1 MELRDRT
8 FNYLCVALAAAAW
21 VLVGLL
27 LTTTYPH
34 TSPTMDLTVALAIG
48 AACGLSLVPLFWLA
62 VFARH
67 RRIAYRGD
75 WGRAIRRGA
84 WVGLAVA
91 FLLALRLQ
99 DVLSLPIVVF
109 VVTMVVLAE
118 IVLSAE
124 R

>member
-8 FNYLCVALAAAAW
+8 ANYLCVALAVAAW
-21 VLVGLL
+21 AVVALLV
-27 LTTTYPH
+27 TTTYPRE
-34 TSPTMDLTVALAIG
+34 SPTTALIGALAIG
-48 AACGLSLVPLFWLA
+48 VACGTTSVPLFWLA

-67 RRIAYRGD
+67 RRIAFRGD
-75 WGRAIRRGA
+75 WGRAIRRGG
-84 WVGLAVA
+84 WVGLAMA
-91 FLLALRLQ
+91 FLVALRLQ

-118 IVLSAE
+118 IALSAE

>member
-8 FNYLCVALAAAAW
+8 ANYLCVALAAVAW
-21 VLVGLL
+21 GVVALLV
-27 LTTTYPH
+27 TTTYPRQ
-34 TSPTMDLTVALAIG
+34 SPTTALTGALAIG
-48 AACGLSLVPLFWLA
+48 AACGVTSVPLFWLA

-67 RRIAYRGD
+67 RRIAFRGD
-75 WGRAIRRGA
+75 WGRAIRRGG

-91 FLLALRLQ
+91 FLVALRLQ

-118 IVLSAE
+118 IALSAE

>member
-8 FNYLCVALAAAAW
+8 ANYLCVALAVVAW
-21 VLVGLL
+21 AVVVLLV
-27 LTTTYPH
+27 TTTYPSE
-34 TSPTMDLTVALAIG
+34 SPTTALTGALAIG
-48 AACGLSLVPLFWLA
+48 AACGTTSVPLFWLA

-67 RRIAYRGD
+67 RRIAFRGD
-75 WGRAIRRGA
+75 WGRAIRRGG

-91 FLLALRLQ
+91 FLVALRLQ

-118 IVLSAE
+118 IALSAE

>member
-1 MELRDRT
+1 MEPRDRLA
-8 FNYLCVALAAAAW
+8 NYLFVALAAAAW
-21 VLVGLL
+21 VFVGSLV
-27 LTTTYPH
+27 TSTYPH
-34 TSPTMDLTVALAIG
+34 QTSSTTLVGALAIG
-48 AACGLSLVPLFWLA
+48 LACGTTSVPLFWLA

-67 RRIAYRGD
+67 RRIAFRGD
-75 WGRAIRRGA
+75 WGRAIRRGG

-91 FLLALRLQ
+91 FLVALRLE

-109 VVTMVVLAE
+109 VVTMIALAE

>member
-1 MELRDRT
+1 VELRDRT
-8 FNYLCVALAAAAW
+8 ANYLCVGLAVAAW
-21 VLVGLL
+21 AAVWIL

-34 TSPTMDLTVALAIG
+34 ATPTTDLTVALAIG
-48 AACGLSLVPLFWLA
+48 AACGLTSVPFFWLA

-67 RRIAYRGD
+67 RRIAFRGD
-75 WGRAIRRGA
+75 WARAARRGA
-84 WVGLAVA
+84 WVGLTVS
-91 FLLALRLQ
+91 FLVALRLQ

>member
-8 FNYLCVALAAAAW
+8 MNYLFVSAAAIAW
-21 VLVGLL
+21 GLVFVLV
-27 LTTTYPH
+27 TTTYPH
-34 TSPTMDLTVALAIG
+34 QNPTTGLLGALLMG
-48 AACGLSLVPLFWLA
+48 AACGLASVPLFWLA

-67 RRIAYRGD
+67 RRIAFRGD
-75 WGRAIRRGA
+75 WVRAIRRGA

-91 FLLALRLQ
+91 FLVALRLQ

-109 VVTMVVLAE
+109 VVTLVTLAE
-118 IVLSAE
+118 IALSAE